1 MRLRTMEIPVGLF
14 IMAGVA
20 ALFLLALEV
29 SGLSL
34 RPTEETYKLYAE
46 FNDVG
51 GLRVRG
57 KVSLAGVTIGR
68 VSNIYLDAR
77 TIKAVVEMDI
87 DSGVDYLSKDSIAV
101 VSTAGLLGEKYI
113 NVSIGG
119 DEDVLEAGD
128 FFDSTQSALNLEKLI
143 SDFATSKL

>member
-1 MRLRTMEIPVGLF
+1 MRVRTIEISVGLF

-34 RPTEETYKLYAE
+34 HPTETTYKLYAE

-68 VSNIYLDAR
+68 VSNIYLDGR
-77 TIKAVVEMDI
+77 SVKAVVEMDI
-87 DSGVDYLSKDSIAV
+87 NSEVNYLSQDSIAV

-119 DEDVLEAGD
+119 DEELLKAGD
-128 FFDSTQSALNLEKLI
+128 FFESTQSALNLEKLI
-143 SDFATSKL
+143 SDFATNKL

>member
-1 MRLRTMEIPVGLF
+1 MRLRTMEISVGLF
-14 IMAGVA
+14 IMAGIA

-34 RPTEETYKLYAE
+34 RPTEKTYKLYAE

-68 VSNIYLDAR
+68 VSNIYLDGR
-77 TIKAVVEMDI
+77 SIKAVVEMDI
-87 DSGVDYLSKDSIAV
+87 DANVDYLSKDSIAV

-119 DEDVLEAGD
+119 DEDALEPGD

>member
-1 MRLRTMEIPVGLF
+1 MRVRTIEISVGLF
-14 IMAGVA
+14 ILAGVA

-34 RPTEETYKLYAE
+34 RPTETTYKLYAE

-57 KVSLAGVTIGR
+57 KISLAGVTIGR
-68 VSNIYLDAR
+68 VSNIYLDSR
-77 TIKAVVEMDI
+77 SVKAVVEMDI
-87 DSGVDYLSKDSIAV
+87 NSEVNYLSQDSIAV

-119 DEDVLEAGD
+119 DEEVLAEGD

-143 SDFATSKL
+143 SDFATNKL

>member
-1 MRLRTMEIPVGLF
+1 MRLRTMEISVGLF

-34 RPTEETYKLYAE
+34 RPTEKTYKVYAE

-68 VSNIYLDAR
+68 VSNIYLDNR
-77 TIKAVVEMDI
+77 TVKAVVEMDI
-87 DSGVDYLSKDSIAV
+87 DSEVDYLSRDSIAV

-119 DEDVLEAGD
+119 DEEVLEEGD

-143 SDFATSKL
+143 SDFATNKF